1 MRNGA
6 LMGTKAAKRRIVT
19 ENSACLQVKQIFS
32 SKMILQAL
40 VLCLIYSGLGKANV
54 VPQAEHT
61 KVRMG
66 DSVTLSCAL
75 TKPMEV
81 LQVTWQKDSEELHDN
96 IATYSETNGLKI
108 QKPYEG
114 KLNFTSLELNKTS
127 ITFWD
132 TRMDD
137 SGCYK
142 CLFNVFPSGPLSGN
156 TCLSVFGVNAS
167 VRHNIS
173 GDHLIVI
180 CSANGLPEPTITW
193 NNLFNSTPTQKTV
206 KHKNGIVSITSKLE
220 IYNIQSIGAQD
231 LICRVS
237 NTNETFELPVKIKG
251 GIDTALAGDYC
262 GAFSN
267 HSSDSDYAVLEED
280 PMQEELRWVR

>member
-1 MRNGA
+1 
-6 LMGTKAAKRRIVT
+6 MGTKAAKRRIVA
-19 ENSACLQVKQIFS
+19 ENSDCLQVKQIFS
-32 SKMILQAL
+32 SRMILRAL
-40 VLCLIYSGLGKANV
+40 VLCLAYSGLGKPNV
-54 VPQAEHT
+54 IPQAGHK

-75 TKPMEV
+75 TEPMEV
-81 LQVTWQKDSEELHDN
+81 LQVTWQKDSEESHDN
-96 IATYSETNGLKI
+96 IATYSETNGFKI
-108 QKPYEG
+108 QEPYEDR
-114 KLNFTSLELNKTS
+114 LNFTTLELSKTS

-142 CLFNVFPSGPLSGN
+142 CLFNIFPSGPLSGN
-156 TCLSVFGVNAS
+156 TCLSVFGLNAS
-167 VRHNIS
+167 VHHNIS
-173 GDHLIVI
+173 EDHLIVI
-180 CSANGLPEPTITW
+180 CIANGLPEPTITW

-220 IYNIQSIGAQD
+220 IYNQSISAQD

-251 GIDTALAGDYC
+251 EEGSSLLWLVIVVVILAVIT
-262 GAFSN
+262 
-267 HSSDSDYAVLEED
+267 VLILI
-280 PMQEELRWVR
+280 MLFWRKIVCRRS